1 MTATNSTCE
10 NFLPGQTRGPAAQ
23 GRNAPVGV
31 GASFSPVSSV
41 VIQRLGSHWSA
52 LSPHEAEDVC
62 RPARLTP
69 TNVFLGIVYDVP
81 LTLRVWSTSVVLG
94 TALAAPNNRS
104 VSCWLC

>member
-10 NFLPGQTRGPAAQ
+10 NFLPGHTRGPAAQ
-23 GRNAPVGV
+23 GRKAPAGM
-31 GASFSPVSSV
+31 GASFSSA

-52 LSPHEAEDVC
+52 LSPHEAVDVC

-69 TNVFLGIVYDVP
+69 TKVFLGIVYDVP

-104 VSCWLC
+104 VSCW